1 MFFQFQENAQW
12 SEGFLATNVKNVQ
25 QKRITN
31 INQLNMSIG
40 APHDIHTLAIPHQ
53 ILPCAMCLAKSRLNK
68 NAPHMILLCMLR
80 MPQKANILTCF
91 RQDVQTMQTPTSAAA
106 QKRTQDQKRFNGIV
120 FSTRAHT
127 TGFLQFCLEPKAH
140 QRYEMTRT
148 CND

>member
-1 MFFQFQENAQW
+1 
-12 SEGFLATNVKNVQ
+12 
-25 QKRITN
+25 
-31 INQLNMSIG
+31 MSIG

-140 QRYEMTRT
+140 QRYEMTQT